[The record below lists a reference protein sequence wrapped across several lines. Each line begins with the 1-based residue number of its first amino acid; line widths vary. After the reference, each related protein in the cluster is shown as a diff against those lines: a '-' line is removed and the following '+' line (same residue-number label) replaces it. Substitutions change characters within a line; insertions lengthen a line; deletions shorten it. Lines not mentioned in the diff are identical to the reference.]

1 MKSWKTTLF
10 GSLTL
15 VGTLGGQ
22 FYPQFAH
29 HGAFLA
35 ALATGLGL
43 IFSRDNNVSSESLGI
58 TPKTSDTVVITKP

>member
-15 VGTLGGQ
+15 IGTLGSQ
-22 FYPQFAH
+22 FYPQYAH

-43 IFSRDNNVSSESLGI
+43 IFSRDNNVSSEQLGI
-58 TPKTSDTVVITKP
+58 APKPVEPPKP